1 MKLFQK
7 DPSFYKKVLILAIP
21 IALQSLIA
29 VGVNMLDTIMVGSIG
44 SSGGV
49 YDAVTKGALGKT
61 AAELASEQSLSAVSL
76 SNTFIGIYHIFC
88 MGLGMGASV
97 LVSRYWGMKQRHSDD
112 SIMLS
117 PDGGSYHDERE
128 AASVALKQ
136 TVCLMLRLTLI
147 LATLFAIVTL
157 VMPETIMQMFAK
169 KQIDLSTVEASEL
182 AKTMAENENNLEIIR
197 RGVDYLRYSVITYFF
212 LGTSL
217 TVTIV
222 LRSVGQALF
231 PLFVS
236 IGALFVNLIANYTFI
251 FGHFGAER
259 MEVKGAA
266 LGTLIARIFEA
277 VMIVGYLLIVD
288 KRIQFRIKDMFMKTG
303 TLIREYIRISIPVL
317 ISDGIL
323 ALGNTSVAMVI
334 GHLGSEFTSA
344 NSITAVTQQMST
356 VGVQG
361 VCQAGAIVTGQTLGQ
376 GDRKKTMRQGWMFF
390 GLGLALGLLAAGII
404 LIIKNPVVNGY
415 NVSAN
420 TKALANRLMIAI
432 SIILVFQAT
441 NSIMTKGVLRGGGDT
456 KMLMLMDNV
465 FLWAIALPLGILAGF
480 VFHLDPFWIYI
491 CLKSDQIIKAVWCY
505 FRLKSEKWI
514 KRISTGAESPA
525 GTK

>member
-7 DPSFYKKVLILAIP
+7 DANFYKKVLILAIP

-44 SSGGV
+44 SSGNV
-49 YDAVTKGALGKT
+49 YDSVILGPLGKT
-61 AAELASEQSLSAVSL
+61 AAELASEQSLAAVSL

-97 LVSRYWGMKQRHSDD
+97 LVSRYWGMKQKGDD
-112 SIMLS
+112 E
-117 PDGGSYHDERE
+117 GEK
-128 AASVALKQ
+128 ATTALKQ
-136 TVCLMLRLTLI
+136 TVCLMLRLTII
-147 LATLFAIVTL
+147 LATLFAIATL
-157 VMPETIMQMFAK
+157 VMPETIMKMYAK
-169 KQIDLSTVEASEL
+169 KQVDLTTVSAGDFERVV
-182 AKTMAENENNLEIIR
+182 AENANNLEIVR
-197 RGVDYLRYSVITYFF
+197 RGADYLRYSVITYFF

-266 LGTLIARIFEA
+266 LGTLIARVFEA
-277 VMIVGYLLIVD
+277 VMIVGYLLVVD
-288 KRIQFRIKDMFMKTG
+288 KRIRFRIKDFFMKTG
-303 TLIREYIRISIPVL
+303 SLLKEYIRISIPVL

-323 ALGNTSVAMVI
+323 ALGNNSVAMVI
-334 GHLGSEFTSA
+334 GRLGSEFTSA

-356 VGVQG
+356 VGIQG
-361 VCQAGAIVTGQTLGQ
+361 VCQAGAIVTGQTLGH
-376 GDRKKTMRQGWMFF
+376 GDKKKTMQQGYLFF
-390 GLGLALGLLAAGII
+390 GLGLALGLLAALII
-404 LIIKNPVVNGY
+404 LLIKTPIINGY
-415 NVSAN
+415 DVSAN
-420 TKALANRLMIAI
+420 TKGLANQLMIAI
-432 SIILVFQAT
+432 SIILIFQAT

-456 KMLMLMDNV
+456 KMLMLMDNI
-465 FLWAIALPLGILAGF
+465 FLWAVALPLGILAGF
-480 VFHLDPFWIYI
+480 VLHLDPFWIYI

-514 KRISTGAESPA
+514 KKITTGTPA
-525 GTK
+525 AGAK